1 MINSVRILDIAQYEA
16 DKKELLEILKT
27 KTIPV
32 IAKNRYRDGKIVS
45 FNREN
50 IIGGIG
56 RTCNFGLVRSRQFGY
71 RNSRFSKKWPELN
84 KSIFKFVNHICP
96 VGMDVTSITLNH
108 GVKAKKHKDGFNIG
122 DSVIVGIGE
131 YEEGKLRVYSDETQ
145 YVAYDIKDKP
155 LMFNGALLAH
165 ETEDFTGDRYTIIIY
180 SHRPKKRTWTV
191 EIPVVGTGV
200 AEPVEPVN
208 TLNPETAPIQCG

>member
-1 MINSVRILDIAQYEA
+1 MINSVRILDKEQYET
-16 DKKELLEILKT
+16 DKKDLLEILKS

-32 IAKNRYRDGKIVS
+32 IAKNRYRDGKIIV

-50 IIGGIG
+50 IIGPIG

-71 RNSRFSKKWPELN
+71 RTSRFSKKWPELN

-96 VGMDVTSITLNH
+96 AGMDVTSITLNH

-145 YVAYDIKDKP
+145 YVAHDIKDKP

-191 EIPVVGTGV
+191 EIPVVGTGT
-200 AEPVEPVN
+200 AEPIN